1 MDYFVIEVPDM
12 NDSVVKVSLQ
22 SRLYQLRFTWND
34 TGGYWML
41 GVMDSLGTPLLL
53 GVKMVPQF
61 PLNLLFGR
69 DDMPSGIFAVLTE
82 KESVGRQV
90 LPMGRLVLCLSRHDA
105 GTNHPVKSILI
116 LNKYLRAGLTIRSQ
130 KVPDKFPYTFTG
142 KVRV

>member
-82 KESVGRQV
+82 KESVGR
-90 LPMGRLVLCLSRHDA
+90 HDA

-142 KVRV
+142 KVWV

>member
-69 DDMPSGIFAVLTE
+69 DDMP
-82 KESVGRQV
+82 
-90 LPMGRLVLCLSRHDA
+90 RHLRCPDRKGERRSA
-105 GTNHPVKSILI
+105 GFCRWDGSFCVCPGMMLEQI
-116 LNKYLRAGLTIRSQ
+116 IR
-130 KVPDKFPYTFTG
+130 
-142 KVRV
+142 

>member
-69 DDMPSGIFAVLTE
+69 DDMPGSAAAATAKVKYVLANAVVC
-82 KESVGRQV
+82 SVKAADMGQTG
-90 LPMGRLVLCLSRHDA
+90 LPPVDPATGLPFGSEEDA
-105 GTNHPVKSILI
+105 I
-116 LNKYLRAGLTIRSQ
+116 A
-130 KVPDKFPYTFTG
+130 F
-142 KVRV
+142 

>member
-69 DDMPSGIFAVLTE
+69 DDMPRA
-82 KESVGRQV
+82 SVGRI
-90 LPMGRLVLCLSRHDA
+90 LPMGQLVLCLSRHDA

-116 LNKYLRAGLTIRSQ
+116 LNKSSMAGLTIRSQ